1 VLPDN
6 LVERAVV
13 FRRPKAW
20 SSLVYSK
27 KIFESDAK
35 YTRIN
40 KALCTKESMRIIAK
54 NIGFVVLAFLFTMG
68 SPFVLVS
75 KDVKQLKPTAPNDTY
90 EVYKS
95 GLPLRYLERSNISTG
110 MKFDE
115 TKFFINVFVWYVLL
129 FAMSF
134 IVARVRNKEENNG
147 SSVYN

>member
-1 VLPDN
+1 
-6 LVERAVV
+6 
-13 FRRPKAW
+13 
-20 SSLVYSK
+20 
-27 KIFESDAK
+27 
-35 YTRIN
+35 
-40 KALCTKESMRIIAK
+40 MRIIAK